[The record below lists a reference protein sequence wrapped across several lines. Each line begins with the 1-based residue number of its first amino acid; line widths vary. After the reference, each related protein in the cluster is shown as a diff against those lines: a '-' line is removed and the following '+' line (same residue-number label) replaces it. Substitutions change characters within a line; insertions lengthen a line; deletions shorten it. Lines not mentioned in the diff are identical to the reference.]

1 MLKRDYEQILAGVD
15 PSSIVTVLG
24 GSLTITALS
33 IGFSA
38 LEGIGEEVDTIA
50 VRSLGELGSLRG
62 YFGKKNVV
70 WLPMNLGGVKTPE
83 RRFRVRV
90 MTSIPARTVLLVS
103 KGGIGAQVIVSDVA

>member
-1 MLKRDYEQILAGVD
+1 MLKRDYGQILAGVQ
-15 PSSIVTVLG
+15 SANTVTSLG

-33 IGFSA
+33 FGFSA
-38 LEGIGEEVDTIA
+38 LEGIGEEVDTMA

-83 RRFRVRV
+83 RRFLVRV
-90 MTSIPARTVLLVS
+90 MTSIPARTVLLIS
-103 KGGIGAQVIVSDVA
+103 KNGVGAQVVVSDDA